1 MKVKV
6 KLEDVQS
13 DKRYVIDVFNPKAT
27 SFETKRY
34 GVCIQG
40 KNVHTWL
47 SERPYL
53 RVTSLKE
60 QIYDV
65 APETRTAMLDLY
77 QQMLDLIEAVDNM
90 SDIVQKEMTA
100 LPAGYEGHI
109 QGGYDDELNNL
120 NMNLWSS
127 RRNLIKVCNS
137 YASQIYIDSK
147 YESEDPTY

>member
-27 SFETKRY
+27 SFAAKRY
-34 GVCIQG
+34 GICIQG
-40 KNVHTWL
+40 ENVHTWL

-53 RVTSLKE
+53 RVTNVQE

-90 SDIVQKEMTA
+90 SEIVKNDMTA
-100 LPAGYEGHI
+100 LPPGYGGHA

-120 NMNLWSS
+120 SMNLWSS
-127 RRNLIKVCNS
+127 RRNLIKVCNL

-147 YESEDPTY
+147 YESEHPTY